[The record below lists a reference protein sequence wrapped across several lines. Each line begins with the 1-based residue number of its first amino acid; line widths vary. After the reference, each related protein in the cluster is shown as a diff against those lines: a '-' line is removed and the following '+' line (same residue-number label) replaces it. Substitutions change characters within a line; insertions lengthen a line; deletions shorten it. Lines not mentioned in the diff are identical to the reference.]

1 MILLVNIF
9 KQKHFCILKFYYSI
23 TEESKCCSEAM
34 KMHFNKELV
43 MTKESKIDFKTLVNA
58 ESVTMIMLIVM
69 LK

>member
-1 MILLVNIF
+1 
-9 KQKHFCILKFYYSI
+9 
-23 TEESKCCSEAM
+23 M